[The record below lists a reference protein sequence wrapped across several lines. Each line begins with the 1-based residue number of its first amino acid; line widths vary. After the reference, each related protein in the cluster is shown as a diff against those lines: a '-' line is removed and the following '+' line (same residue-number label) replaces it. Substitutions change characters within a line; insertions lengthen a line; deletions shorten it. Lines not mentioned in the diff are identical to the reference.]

1 MNKKTQEE
9 VKNLELMSINFR
21 VALFQ
26 KKLDEETIANILQTT
41 SNLDRQ
47 IIRLFYK
54 KNSQIQSNKILK
66 INFQVIYVI

>member
-9 VKNLELMSINFR
+9 VKNLEQMSIKFHDSLYR
-21 VALFQ
+21 
-26 KKLDEETIANILQTT
+26 KKIDEETIVSILSTT

-54 KNSQIQSNKILK
+54 KNSQI
-66 INFQVIYVI
+66 

>member
-54 KNSQIQSNKILK
+54 KNSQIQSNKISK
-66 INFQVIYVI
+66 TNFQVIYVI

>member
-26 KKLDEETIANILQTT
+26 KKVDEQTIINILSTT

-54 KNSQIQSNKILK
+54 KNSKTQYNKISK
-66 INFQVIYVI
+66 SNFQVI